1 MIAAV
6 ACCAMAQDELESS
19 GVVRLY
25 QSRLKPNQLLIEFNF
40 FKRRQRLR
48 QFQQWMLNPKADLL
62 MLPDVTIA
70 ILIVLQLVLLV
81 LPIIII
87 ILMTIINVPNVPL
100 VQLVL
105 PAQSIPLIVPNRLAH
120 LIIAQ
125 LVPLVRLHTFV
136 PPVHQCSLNHQRQLK
151 HLLPNYLAFI
161 LIPF

>member
-40 FKRRQRLR
+40 FKRRQSLMKK
-48 QFQQWMLNPKADLL
+48 FQQWRMNRKADLL

-81 LPIIII
+81 LPIITILILII
-87 ILMTIINVPNVPL
+87 VPNVHL
-100 VQLVL
+100 IQLVL
-105 PAQSIPLIVPNRLAH
+105 PAHPDPLAQSDRFIAKL
-120 LIIAQ
+120 IAQ

-136 PPVHQCSLNHQRQLK
+136 PPAHQLPPNHLVC
-151 HLLPNYLAFI
+151 I

>member
-6 ACCAMAQDELESS
+6 ACGAMAQDELESS

-25 QSRLKPNQLLIEFNF
+25 QSRLKPNQILIESNI

-48 QFQQWMLNPKADLL
+48 QFQQWMLNRKADLL

-125 LVPLVRLHTFV
+125 LVPLAHLHTFV